1 MYFPGCIRRIWQRP
15 QAQRLYSPSCCAQP
29 HAQFNVHVQ
38 ALVGI
43 LVVNVALLAQIRWQP
58 FEADTLDALETTGLA
73 VSTFTLCVC
82 WVGGHATRRLP
93 ADWAV
98 SPRCDLS
105 DTLACCCSTTRWLA
119 A

>member
-1 MYFPGCIRRIWQRP
+1 M
-15 QAQRLYSPSCCAQP
+15 
-29 HAQFNVHVQ
+29 QFNVHVQ

-73 VSTFTLCVC
+73 VSTFTLCV
-82 WVGGHATRRLP
+82 WWAGGHARVRRLP
-93 ADWAV
+93 VDCAV
-98 SPRCDLS
+98 SPRYDLS
-105 DTLACCCSTTRWLA
+105 DTLACCCSTIRWLA